1 MSKEDRTFKQIAAD
15 CTDEPVDHV
24 GVTLTTTEDFNIFQ
38 LEAVKWLGYFGLK
51 GWRIFWKHEKL
62 DADFAQ
68 VRYNILA
75 RNAVFVLNTEFD
87 TCDYSEDQIRS
98 SAFHEVCELLLVRLS
113 DMGKMRFI
121 TEVEIDE
128 EVHNLIRIFENTIFK
143 DNAQN

>member
-1 MSKEDRTFKQIAAD
+1 MS
-15 CTDEPVDHV
+15 DEITH
-24 GVTLTTTEDFNIFQ
+24 TTNEDFNIFKN
-38 LEAVKWLGYFGLK
+38 EAIKWLDYFGLK

-75 RNAVFVLNTEFD
+75 RNAVLVLNTEFD
-87 TCDYSEDQIRS
+87 TCGYSEDQIRS
-98 SAFHEVCELLLVRLS
+98 SAFHEVCELLFVRLA
-113 DMGKMRFI
+113 DIGKMRFV

-143 DNAQN
+143 DIA